1 MISFI
6 FPYDYIIIII
16 VSLIILISF
25 LKGFI
30 QSIFALLTWVGSIL
44 ITIYSYE
51 NISEFIYLQLIKISI
66 FTNYEYITNILS
78 IIIAIPVIFI
88 ITLFVLKKIRN
99 LLNKQIDK
107 NFLGLFFDK
116 IFGLIYGIIFSYSII
131 TAFLIIIEKYEINNL
146 DFNINNYS
154 NIILK
159 INTFN
164 KEYIYF
170 ENEINLK

>member
-6 FPYDYIIIII
+6 FPYDYIIVII
-16 VSLIILISF
+16 VSLIIIISF

-30 QSIFALLTWVGSIL
+30 QSILALLTWVGSIL

-51 NISEFIYLQLIKISI
+51 NFSEFIYLQLIKISI
-66 FTNYEYITNILS
+66 FTNNEYITNIIS
-78 IIIAIPVIFI
+78 VIIAIPIIFF
-88 ITLFVLKKIRN
+88 ITLFILKKIRN

-107 NFLGLFFDK
+107 NFLGIFFDK
-116 IFGLIYGIIFSYSII
+116 IFGIIYGIIFSYSII

-146 DFNINNYS
+146 DFDINNYS

-159 INTFN
+159 INEFN

-170 ENEINLK
+170 ENEINIE